1 MLAIWNNVNKKFLNE
16 YEDWYNKEHLFERLS
31 VPDINIA
38 RRFISLNSNY
48 KYFTSYEAKNS
59 KTFYSSEYINKLN
72 NPSTKTKF
80 VMEFVF
86 KNMSRTV
93 FERKV
98 INGSVSGSTSSGGLN
113 RADWSLS
120 EPGIDLIILGLGA
133 NDMLRGIQPE
143 ETERNLEQIIKVAQN
158 KKIKIILA
166 GMVAPD
172 THGEKYKKAFDII
185 YPKLS
190 KKYNLALIPFLLE
203 GVALNPSLNQQDGI
217 HPNKEGIIKVSE
229 TIKKSIINIIN

>member
-1 MLAIWNNVNKKFLNE
+1 MSGLLAIWNNVNKKFLNE
-16 YEDWYNKEHLFERLS
+16 YEDWYNNEHLFERLS

-72 NPSTKTKF
+72 NPTTKTKF

-98 INGSVSGSTSSGGLN
+98 INGSVRG
-113 RADWSLS
+113 AFC
-120 EPGIDLIILGLGA
+120 LIIAIKERIEKEVLIQYEKNNKSHNQVYSEIWLSREIKGFETSKEES
-133 NDMLRGIQPE
+133 LRGKDNKFNSCLYIE
-143 ETERNLEQIIKVAQN
+143 FCNENDAVASMKN
-158 KKIKIILA
+158 ADKNFKNSEI
-166 GMVAPD
+166 G
-172 THGEKYKKAFDII
+172 TYK
-185 YPKLS
+185 
-190 KKYNLALIPFLLE
+190 LISYLY
-203 GVALNPSLNQQDGI
+203 
-217 HPNKEGIIKVSE
+217 
-229 TIKKSIINIIN
+229 